1 MTIITAL
8 IPVAIVE
15 LGHIMVKYTKTP
27 DRLQALMTLVDA
39 GVVFAEKMGATKKL
53 EGSEQFKVAYDFVVK
68 QLANFGFTKTDEQL
82 IKSLIEQSWAKQ
94 RQDLNTIYEG
104 TKHSLDEQQLL
115 QKRDELKQ
123 KEQELANSQQELAGE
138 REQVKSLVS
147 SLNQVLNAHQADPQA
162 DSKEHQ
168 PAQDNSK
175 KLPGTPSG
183 D

>member
-1 MTIITAL
+1 MS
-8 IPVAIVE
+8 
-15 LGHIMVKYTKTP
+15 K
-27 DRLQALMTLVDA
+27 
-39 GVVFAEKMGATKKL
+39 AT
-53 EGSEQFKVAYDFVVK
+53 
-68 QLANFGFTKTDEQL
+68 
-82 IKSLIEQSWAKQ
+82 KQ
-94 RQDLNTIYEG
+94 RQDLNTIYDG

-147 SLNQVLNAHQADPQA
+147 SLNQVLNEHQADSQA

-168 PAQDNSK
+168 PAQDDSK